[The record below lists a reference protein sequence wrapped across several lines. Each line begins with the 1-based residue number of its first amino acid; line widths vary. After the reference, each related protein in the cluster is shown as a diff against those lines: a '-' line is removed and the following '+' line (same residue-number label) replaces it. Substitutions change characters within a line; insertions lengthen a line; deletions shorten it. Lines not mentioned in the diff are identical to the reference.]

1 MKNHTLAEI
10 QAMVK
15 APKGQFNSFG
25 KYKYRSAEDILEAV
39 KPVINPLGFHIILTD
54 EPIIVGDRNYIRATV
69 TLSNG
74 DQSYSA
80 SAVARED
87 ESKKGMDSAQVSG
100 TSSSYARKY
109 ALNGLFALDDTKDA
123 DATNKNTNVLDKDT
137 LNEWQMLINDC
148 ESIDYLNN
156 LYRENSETIN
166 KFPELIKMFKI
177 QKTKL
182 TNGE

>member
-10 QAMVK
+10 QSMVK
-15 APKGQFNSFG
+15 APKVQFNSFG

-54 EPIIVGDRNYIRATV
+54 EPICVGNRIYIKATA
-69 TLSNG
+69 TMSNG
-74 DQSYSA
+74 DQSYTA

-100 TSSSYARKY
+100 TASSYSRKY
-109 ALNGLFALDDTKDA
+109 ALNGLFALDDTKDS

-148 ESIDYLNN
+148 ESIEYLVN
-156 LYRENSETIN
+156 LYSENSETIR
-166 KFPELIKMFKI
+166 KFPELLKMFEVR
-177 QKTKL
+177 KTKL
-182 TNGE
+182 INE

>member
-10 QAMVK
+10 QSMVK

-25 KYKYRSAEDILEAV
+25 KYKYRSAEDILESV
-39 KPVINPLGFHIILTD
+39 KPVINPMGFHIILTD

-109 ALNGLFALDDTKDA
+109 ALNGLFALDDTKDS

-148 ESIDYLNN
+148 ESIEYLRN
-156 LYRENSETIN
+156 LHSENLETIK
-166 KFPELIKMFKI
+166 KFTELQSMF
-177 QKTKL
+177 TKRKSEL
-182 TNGE
+182 TNG